1 MMRRQTMGGPWGQ
14 TISRRRQTMDAD
26 QDADQIRVRIIA
38 PLLLAFL
45 RESFVWSL
53 VILDLSSHDRWCR
66 PVATIVS
73 FP

>member
-1 MMRRQTMGGPWGQ
+1 MMRRQTMRGPRGQ

-53 VILDLSSHDRWCR
+53 VILDLSGHDR